1 MIRPYR
7 PSDRADCFDICV
19 RTADAGGDATG
30 KYSSDALMPD
40 LFFAPYVDLDP
51 GLAFVVDNGVR
62 VVGYVVAT
70 ADTREFVRR
79 YRAELLPGFA
89 AAYPLGGPVSDD
101 EAAMVGLG
109 HHPEHL
115 LIPEIDAHPA
125 HLHIDLLPEAQGQ
138 GWGRRLIDAVRAALA
153 ARGVPAVH
161 LTMVDANRGARAFYD
176 RLGFRLLSAGGGV
189 STLGITTVV
198 GPAQSN

>member
-7 PSDRADCFDICV
+7 ESDRADCFDICV

-30 KYSSDALMPD
+30 KYSSDDLMPE

-51 GLAFVVDNGVR
+51 GLAFVVDNGAR

-70 ADTREFVRR
+70 ADTREYVRR
-79 YRAELLPGFA
+79 YRSELLPGFA
-89 AAYPLGGPVSDD
+89 AAHPLDRPGKDVS
-101 EAAMVGLG
+101 EAAMLGLG

-115 LIPEIDAHPA
+115 LIPEVDGYPA

-138 GWGRRLIDAVRAALA
+138 GWGRRLIEVERAALS
-153 ARGVPAVH
+153 ARGAPAVH

-176 RLGFRLLSAGGGV
+176 RLGFRVLSTADGLT
-189 STLGITTVV
+189 TLGILT
-198 GPAQSN
+198 A

>member
-7 PSDRADCFDICV
+7 ESDRADCFDICV

-30 KYSSDALMPD
+30 KYSSDDLMPE

-70 ADTREFVRR
+70 ADTREFARR
-79 YRAELLPGFA
+79 YRSELLPGFA
-89 AAYPLGGPVSDD
+89 AAHPLDRPGEGDG

-109 HHPEHL
+109 HHPERL
-115 LIPEIDAHPA
+115 LIPEMHAYPA

-138 GWGRRLIDAVRAALA
+138 GWGRRLIEVERAALA

-161 LTMVDANRGARAFYD
+161 LTMIDANVGARAFYD
-176 RLGFRLLSAGGGV
+176 RLGFRVLSTASGLT
-189 STLGITTVV
+189 TLGILT
-198 GPAQSN
+198 G